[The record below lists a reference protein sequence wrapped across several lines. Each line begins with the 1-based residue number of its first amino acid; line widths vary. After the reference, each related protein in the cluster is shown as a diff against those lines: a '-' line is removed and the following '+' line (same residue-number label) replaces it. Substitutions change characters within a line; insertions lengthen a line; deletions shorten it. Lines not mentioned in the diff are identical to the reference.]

1 MRKFLRKSCLEHKT
15 NDWVRNKINFLVGL
29 QQPVLATVK
38 IRKLAW
44 FEHVIRH
51 DSISRTILEGTLEG
65 GQRHGRQKKCWMD
78 NIKEWTSLLT
88 PEVLT

>member
-15 NDWVRNKINFLVGL
+15 NGWVRNKINFLVGL